1 MVRSSS
7 GFHPGSF
14 AVAVFWSYIDGIKIN
29 NMNKEQYNIGD
40 EVTYRDRQHLV
51 VDVFPDGEVILV
63 PMDIINSE
71 CISVVDEDID

>member
-1 MVRSSS
+1 MC
-7 GFHPGSF
+7 H
-14 AVAVFWSYIDGIKIN
+14 GIAMIIYSRYN
-29 NMNKEQYNIGD
+29 NNDMSKEQYNIGY

-63 PMDIINSE
+63 PMDVINSE

>member
-1 MVRSSS
+1 MS
-7 GFHPGSF
+7 
-14 AVAVFWSYIDGIKIN
+14 
-29 NMNKEQYNIGD
+29 KEQYNIGD

-51 VDVFPDGEVILV
+51 VDVFLDGEVILV

>member
-1 MVRSSS
+1 MVECSIPTETCR
-7 GFHPGSF
+7 
-14 AVAVFWSYIDGIKIN
+14 GIVRFVYSRYKIN
-29 NMNKEQYNIGD
+29 DMNKEQYNIGD

>member
-1 MVRSSS
+1 MS
-7 GFHPGSF
+7 
-14 AVAVFWSYIDGIKIN
+14 
-29 NMNKEQYNIGD
+29 KEQYNIGD